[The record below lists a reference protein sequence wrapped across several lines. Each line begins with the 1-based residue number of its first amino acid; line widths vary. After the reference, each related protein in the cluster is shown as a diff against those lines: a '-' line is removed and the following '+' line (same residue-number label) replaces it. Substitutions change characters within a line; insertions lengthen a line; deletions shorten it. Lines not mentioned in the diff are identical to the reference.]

1 MRTFIFSA
9 VCLSTL
15 VMGIQTQAQT
25 EPCLTDAV
33 HQAQIETSPDYAR
46 NFEAVREAVMNMRAN
61 AQRSADSTVTT
72 LPVVVHVIHTGSA
85 IGVAENISDAQ
96 ITSAIEGMNDDFRK
110 AANTPGDGIGVD
122 TRIQFE
128 LAKRTPNGE
137 PTNGIVRVD
146 GSVLAGYAEGG
157 IRNAPGVA
165 GAEEADVKGL
175 TTWYGE
181 DYINIFVVTEINNN
195 DGLDGTQGFAYTGPT
210 FDEKD
215 GIVVLYNA
223 FGLVGELKPGRDMNR
238 TITHEMGHHLSL
250 YHTFYNTTSC
260 SSETNCEAQGDEV
273 CDTPPTRANNQGCSQ
288 AVCAGAQVENYM
300 DYTPQECKNAFT
312 SGQSE
317 RMLAC
322 LQSVRQSLLTSPA
335 LTPVVDKDLMVS
347 GVSNLGSTT
356 CLPTAAP
363 AVMVT
368 NLGTESVTGFELTTS
383 LNDGTTV
390 QTTYMTEVAPNA
402 TVEAELPE
410 FVLDAENTFMFE
422 VQLLGG
428 AQDDFSANNT
438 LEHRV
443 DLTAGEVLTMTLTTY
458 QLGHHIDWSIR
469 NDQNE
474 VLMSGG
480 DYEPGI
486 VATYVMDG
494 CVAAGC
500 HTLVMEDVGGDGM
513 CAFDMGD
520 DGVCDFGGTMSLTN
534 SNGDVLAGFDVAN
547 SDFGSLA
554 TWEVC
559 AAGSTT
565 EGCEDTNGN
574 GICDADEIAGCSD
587 ANACNFMTDAL
598 VDDGSCTYPDESY
611 LDCEGNCL
619 TDSDQDGVCDVLEV
633 AGCTDENA
641 CNYDENATDED
652 GTCVLAETHYDCD
665 GTCLADVD
673 QDGVCDALE
682 VAGCTDVNAC
692 NYNENATDE
701 DGTCVLA
708 ETHYDCNGACL
719 ADVDQ
724 DGVCDALEVAGC
736 TDMGANNYD
745 PNATDDDDSCTF
757 DAFGCMDENACNY
770 NPFATVSNDNC
781 EFADNHLDCLG
792 ACLNDADGD
801 GICDEFEI
809 PGCTDE
815 YACNYDE
822 SATDSNG
829 SCTFAADF
837 FDCDGHCMNDAD
849 NDGICDELEVAGC
862 NDVEACNFDANA
874 TDNDGSCTFAE
885 ELYDCDGYCLND
897 ADGDGICDELEED
910 VDDAHGFETDNVGD
924 VTQVEHVTLFP
935 NPMTDGD
942 AMVHLRGLTNEQ
954 AMIRVMGTDGRVV
967 WQGSGFP
974 TSPGVVGFP
983 IRETVSAGSYLIQ
996 VMGTA
1001 TISTMRLLIQ

>member
-1 MRTFIFSA
+1 
-9 VCLSTL
+9 
-15 VMGIQTQAQT
+15 
-25 EPCLTDAV
+25 
-33 HQAQIETSPDYAR
+33 
-46 NFEAVREAVMNMRAN
+46 MNMRVN

-72 LPVVVHVIHTGSA
+72 LPVVVHVIHKGSA

-96 ITSAIEGMNDDFRK
+96 VISAIEGLNDDFRK

-128 LAKRTPNGE
+128 LAKRTPHGE

-146 GSVLAGYAEGG
+146 GSVLSGYAEGG
-157 IRNAPGVA
+157 IRNTTGVA
-165 GAEEADVKGL
+165 GADEADVKGL
-175 TTWYGE
+175 STWYGA
-181 DYINIFVVTEINNN
+181 DYINIFVVTEINDN
-195 DGLDGTQGFAYTGPT
+195 DGLGGTQGFAYTGPT

-260 SSETNCEAQGDEV
+260 ASETNCEAQGDQV
-273 CDTPPTRANNQGCSQ
+273 CDTPPTSDSNQSCNQ
-288 AVCAGAQVENYM
+288 AACPGAQLENYM
-300 DYTPQECKNAFT
+300 DYTPQDCKNAFT
-312 SGQSE
+312 AGQRD
-317 RMLAC
+317 RMHAC
-322 LQSVRQSLLTSPA
+322 LASVRQSLSTSPA
-335 LTPVVDKDLMVS
+335 LIPIVDQDLTVS

-356 CLPTAAP
+356 CLPTASP
-363 AVMVT
+363 VVLVT
-368 NLGTESVTGFELTTS
+368 NLGTEAVTGFSLVTT
-383 LNDGTTV
+383 LNGSTTV
-390 QTTYMTEVAPNA
+390 QTTYATEVAPDA

-410 FVLDAENTFMFE
+410 FVLNAENNFTFE
-422 VQLLGG
+422 VQMLGG
-428 AQDDFSANNT
+428 AQDDFTPNNT

-443 DLTAGEVLTMTLTTY
+443 DVTEGAVVTMTLTTD
-458 QLGHHIDWSIR
+458 QLGHHINWSIL

-474 VLMSGG
+474 MLMSGG
-480 DYEPGI
+480 DYETGI

-513 CAFDMGD
+513 CTWDVGE
-520 DGVCDFGGTMSLTN
+520 DGVCDWGGTMSLTN
-534 SNGDVLAGFDVAN
+534 AQGDVLAGFDVAN
-547 SDFGSLA
+547 SNFGSLA

-559 AAGSTT
+559 VIGSTT
-565 EGCEDTNGN
+565 DGCDDANGN
-574 GICDADEIAGCSD
+574 GICDADEIPGCSD
-587 ANACNFMTDAL
+587 ANACNFLTEAL
-598 VDDGSCTYPDESY
+598 IDDGSCTYPAESH
-611 LDCEGNCL
+611 LDCDGSCL
-619 TDSDQDGVCDVLEV
+619 SDVDQDGVCDVLEV
-633 AGCTDENA
+633 AGCTNENA
-641 CNYDENATDED
+641 CNYDEHATDED
-652 GTCVLAETHYDCD
+652 GTCTLAETHYNCD
-665 GTCLADVD
+665 GTCISDID

-701 DGTCVLA
+701 DGTCTLA

-745 PNATDDDDSCTF
+745 PNATDDDDDSCTF
-757 DAFGCMDENACNY
+757 DTFGCMDANACNY
-770 NPFATVSNDNC
+770 NPFATLSNDNC
-781 EFADNHLDCLG
+781 EFADNHFDCLG
-792 ACLNDADGD
+792 ACLNDVDGD

-815 YACNYDE
+815 NACNYDE

-829 SCTFAADF
+829 SCNYAADF
-837 FDCDGHCMNDAD
+837 FDCDGICMNDAD
-849 NDGICDELEVAGC
+849 SDGICDELEVAGC
-862 NDVEACNFDANA
+862 NDADACNFDPNA

-910 VDDAHGFETDNVGD
+910 VDDAHGFETDNVGE
-924 VTQVEHVTLFP
+924 VSPVEHVTLFP

>member
-1 MRTFIFSA
+1 MRVSSKKNHAMRTFIFSL
-9 VCLSTL
+9 VCSLTL

-25 EPCLTDAV
+25 EHCLTDAV

-46 NFEAVREAVMNMRAN
+46 NFEAVREAVMTMRAN
-61 AQRSADSTVTT
+61 AQRNADSTVTT

-128 LAKRTPNGE
+128 LAKRTPSGE

-165 GAEEADVKGL
+165 GADEADVKGL

-181 DYINIFVVTEINNN
+181 DYINIFVVTEINDN
-195 DGLDGTQGFAYTGPT
+195 DGLGGTQGFAYTGPT

-223 FGLVGELKPGRDMNR
+223 FGLVGELKAGRDMNR

-260 SSETNCEAQGDEV
+260 TSESDCDVQGDEV
-273 CDTPPTRANNQGCSQ
+273 CDTPPTRSNNQGCNQ
-288 AVCAGAQVENYM
+288 AVCEGAQVENYM

-312 SGQSE
+312 AGQTT
-317 RMLAC
+317 RMHAC
-322 LQSVRQSLLTSPA
+322 LESVRQSLLTSPA
-335 LTPVVDKDLMVS
+335 LTPVVDKDLTVS

-363 AVMVT
+363 VVMVT
-368 NLGTESVTGFELTTS
+368 NLGTESVTGFELTTT

-390 QTTYMTEVAPNA
+390 QTTYTTEVAPNA

-422 VQLLGG
+422 VRLLGG

-486 VATYVMDG
+486 VATYVIDG

-513 CAFDMGD
+513 CAFDMGN

-547 SDFGSLA
+547 SNFGSLA

-559 AAGSTT
+559 ATGSTT
-565 EGCEDTNGN
+565 EGCEDANDN

-598 VDDGSCTYPDESY
+598 VDDGSCTYPDEAY
-611 LDCEGNCL
+611 LDCAGNCL
-619 TDSDQDGVCDVLEV
+619 TDTDQDGVCDALEV

-641 CNYDENATDED
+641 CNYDENATEED
-652 GTCVLAETHYDCD
+652 GTCTLAETHYNCD
-665 GTCLADVD
+665 GTCISDID

-682 VAGCTDVNAC
+682 VAGCTD
-692 NYNENATDE
+692 
-701 DGTCVLA
+701 L
-708 ETHYDCNGACL
+708 
-719 ADVDQ
+719 
-724 DGVCDALEVAGC
+724 
-736 TDMGANNYD
+736 GANNYD
-745 PNATDDDDSCTF
+745 PSATDDDNSCTF
-757 DAFGCMDENACNY
+757 DSFGCMDENACNY
-770 NPFATVSNDNC
+770 NPFATVSDNNC
-781 EFADNHLDCLG
+781 EFADAHLDCLG
-792 ACLNDADGD
+792 ACLNDVDGD

-809 PGCTDE
+809 PGCTDVS
-815 YACNYDE
+815 ACNYDAT
-822 SATDSNG
+822 ATDSND
-829 SCTFAADF
+829 SCNYAADF
-837 FDCDGHCMNDAD
+837 FDCDGNCTNDAD
-849 NDGICDELEVAGC
+849 NDGICDELEVSGC
-862 NDVEACNFDANA
+862 NDAEACNFDPNA

-885 ELYDCDGYCLND
+885 ELYDCDGNCLND

-910 VDDAHGFETDNVGD
+910 LDDAHGFDTDNVGD
-924 VTQVEHVTLFP
+924 VTPFEHVTIFP
-935 NPMTDGD
+935 NPMNDGD
-942 AMVHLRGLTNEQ
+942 AMVYLRGLTNEQ
-954 AMIRVMGTDGRVV
+954 ALIRVMGTDGRVV

-974 TSPGVVGFP
+974 TSPGVLGFP